1 MLYASIPPYID
12 VKIFKIY
19 QIESTLNGFYPRNPF

>member
-12 VKIFKIY
+12 GKIFKIY
-19 QIESTLNGFYPRNPF
+19 QIDYIEWVLSQEPI